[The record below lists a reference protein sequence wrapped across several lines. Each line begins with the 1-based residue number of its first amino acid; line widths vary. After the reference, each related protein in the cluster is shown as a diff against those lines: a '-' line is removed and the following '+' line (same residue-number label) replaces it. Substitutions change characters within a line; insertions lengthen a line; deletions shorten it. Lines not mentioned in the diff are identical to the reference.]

1 MLTAVFVHGACVEDG
16 AWWWSRVAELLRAD
30 GVDSISAR
38 LPSCGETGL
47 APGPAGPSLAEDV
60 AELGAVLR
68 AVGPAVVIAHSYG
81 GVVTTEA
88 AVEGDVRHL
97 VFLDSF
103 LPDAGESLASF
114 GGPEPAPYL
123 DFTEDGTFGVRPEM
137 TEALFLQDCDQVAVE
152 GALARLTRQSAS
164 VVAEPVRQAA
174 WRRIPSTY
182 LVCAEDLATPPEVQR
197 AQAARAG
204 RVIELPTGHHP
215 MLSRPDLLA
224 DVVREL
230 KV

>member
-16 AWWWSRVAELLRAD
+16 AWWWSRVADLLRAD
-30 GVDSISAR
+30 GIDSIAAR

-68 AVGPAVVIAHSYG
+68 SVGPALVVAHSYG
-81 GVVTTEA
+81 GVVATEA

-97 VFLDSF
+97 FYLDSF
-103 LPDAGESLASF
+103 LPDAGESLADF

-123 DFTEDGTFGVRPEM
+123 DFTPDGTFGVRTELA
-137 TEALFLQDCDQVAVE
+137 EALFLQDCDSEAVE
-152 GALARLTRQSAS
+152 GAFARLTRQTAS
-164 VVAEPVRQAA
+164 VVAEPVRRAA
-174 WRRIPSTY
+174 WHDLPSTY
-182 LVCAEDLATPPEVQR
+182 LVCADDRATPPDVQR
-197 AQAARAG
+197 AQARRAG

-224 DVVREL
+224 EVLRQTG
-230 KV
+230 